1 MDAAPKCWRDAAEP
15 MEDRPLMRMM
25 LLALALSTAL
35 PSAAATLLV
44 GNKAEDSV
52 SFIDV
57 ATGKERARL
66 PTGPMPHE
74 IAVSPDGR
82 TAAVVAYG
90 AKRIDLYD
98 VAGAKHL
105 KAIDLGAN
113 QRPHGIAWL
122 KSGRIVATTEGSSTL
137 SLVDPKTGKVD
148 SIATGAKGSHMVV
161 VSRDERRAYVSNLG
175 SRNVTVLDLVTRKR
189 IADLSAGDEP
199 EGIALTPDGR
209 ELWVAN
215 RAEDSVMV
223 FDAASLDPL
232 ATIAVGDMPIRLAIS
247 PDGRTAVTSNF
258 LAGSLTLI
266 DVKARKVLREAKVSG
281 DRAAQQVTIM
291 FANDGKRLY
300 AAETGK
306 AQIAEVELASG
317 KLLRTLPAGK
327 GADGLGY
334 SDR

>member
-1 MDAAPKCWRDAAEP
+1 
-15 MEDRPLMRMM
+15 MRAL

-35 PSAAATLLV
+35 PAAAATLLT
-44 GNKAEDSV
+44 GNKAENTV
-52 SFIDV
+52 SFIDL

-90 AKRIDLYD
+90 AKQIDLYD

-105 KAIDLGAN
+105 RTIDLGTN
-113 QRPHGIAWL
+113 ERPHGIAWL
-122 KSGRIVATTEGSSTL
+122 KSGRILATTEGSSTL
-137 SLVDPKTGKVD
+137 SLIDPKTGKVD
-148 SIATGAKGSHMVV
+148 SVATGAKGSHMVAV
-161 VSRDERRAYVSNLG
+161 TPDERRAFVSNLG
-175 SRNVTVLDLVTRKR
+175 SRNVSAIDLAKR
-189 IADLSAGDEP
+189 AKIADLSAGEEP

-215 RAEDSVMV
+215 RGDDTVML
-223 FDAASLDPL
+223 FDAATLKSL
-232 ATIAVGDMPIRLAIS
+232 ATIQVGDMPIRLAIS
-247 PDGRTAVTSNF
+247 PDGRTAVTSD
-258 LAGSLTLI
+258 LLDGGLTLI
-266 DVKARKVLREAKVSG
+266 DVKSRKPIRKLKVSG
-281 DRAAQQVTIM
+281 DPAAMQVTIM
-291 FANDGKRLY
+291 FAGDGKRLY

-306 AQIAEVELASG
+306 AQIAEVELATG

>member
-1 MDAAPKCWRDAAEP
+1 
-15 MEDRPLMRMM
+15 MRRL
-25 LLALALSTAL
+25 LLALALSTAS
-35 PSAAATLLV
+35 PAAAATLLV
-44 GNKAEDSV
+44 GNKAENTV
-52 SFIDV
+52 SFIDL

-90 AKRIDLYD
+90 AKQIDLYD
-98 VAGAKHL
+98 VASAKHL
-105 KAIDLGAN
+105 RAIDLGTN
-113 QRPHGIAWL
+113 LRPHGIAWL
-122 KSGRIVATTEGSSTL
+122 RSGRIVATTEGSSTL
-137 SLVDPKTGKVD
+137 SLVDPTTGRVD
-148 SIATGAKGSHMVV
+148 SIATGAKGSHMVI

-175 SRNVTVLDLVTRKR
+175 SRNVSAIDLAKR
-189 IADLSAGDEP
+189 TKIADLSAGAEP

-215 RAEDSVMV
+215 RADDTVML
-223 FDAASLDPL
+223 FEAATLKPI
-232 ATIAVGDMPIRLAIS
+232 ATIRVGDMPIRLAIS
-247 PDGRTAVTSNF
+247 PDGRTAATSNF
-258 LAGSLTLI
+258 LAGTLTLI
-266 DVKARKVLREAKVSG
+266 DVKARKVLREATVSG
-281 DRAAQQVTIM
+281 TREAQQVTIM

-300 AAETGK
+300 VAETGQ

-317 KLLRTLPAGK
+317 KRLRTLAAGK

>member
-1 MDAAPKCWRDAAEP
+1 
-15 MEDRPLMRMM
+15 MRAL

-35 PSAAATLLV
+35 PAAAATLLT
-44 GNKAEDSV
+44 GNKAENTV
-52 SFIDV
+52 SFIDL

-90 AKRIDLYD
+90 AKQIDLYD

-105 KAIDLGAN
+105 RTIDLGTN
-113 QRPHGIAWL
+113 ERPHGIAWL
-122 KSGRIVATTEGSSTL
+122 KSGRILATTEGTSTL
-137 SLVDPKTGKVD
+137 SLIDPKSGKVD
-148 SIATGAKGSHMVV
+148 GVATGAKGSHMVAV
-161 VSRDERRAYVSNLG
+161 TPDERRAFVSNLG
-175 SRNVTVLDLVTRKR
+175 SRNVSAIDLAKR
-189 IADLSAGDEP
+189 AKIADLSAGEEP

-215 RAEDSVMV
+215 RGDDTVML
-223 FDAASLDPL
+223 FDAATLKPL
-232 ATIAVGDMPIRLAIS
+232 ATIQVGDMPIRLAIS
-247 PDGRTAVTSNF
+247 PDGRTAVTSD
-258 LAGSLTLI
+258 LLDGGLTLI
-266 DVKARKVLREAKVSG
+266 DVKSRKPIRKLKVSG
-281 DRAAQQVTIM
+281 DPAAMQVTIM

-306 AQIAEVELASG
+306 AQIAEVDLATG
-317 KLLRTLPAGK
+317 KLLRTLAAGK

>member
-1 MDAAPKCWRDAAEP
+1 
-15 MEDRPLMRMM
+15 MRAL

-35 PSAAATLLV
+35 PAAAATLLA
-44 GNKAEDSV
+44 GNKAENTV
-52 SFIDV
+52 SFIDL

-90 AKRIDLYD
+90 AKQIDLYD

-105 KAIDLGAN
+105 RAIDLGTN
-113 QRPHGIAWL
+113 ERPHGIAWL
-122 KSGRIVATTEGSSTL
+122 KSGRILATTEGSSTL
-137 SLVDPKTGKVD
+137 SLIDPKSGKVD
-148 SIATGAKGSHMVV
+148 SVATGAKGSHMVAV
-161 VSRDERRAYVSNLG
+161 TPDERRAFVSNLG
-175 SRNVTVLDLVTRKR
+175 SRNVSAIDLAKR
-189 IADLSAGDEP
+189 AKIADLSAGEEP

-215 RAEDSVMV
+215 RGDDTVML
-223 FDAASLDPL
+223 FDAATLKPL
-232 ATIAVGDMPIRLAIS
+232 ATIQVGDMPIRLAIS
-247 PDGRTAVTSNF
+247 PDGRTAVTSD
-258 LAGSLTLI
+258 LLDGGLTLI
-266 DVKARKVLREAKVSG
+266 DVRSRKPTRKLKVSG
-281 DRAAQQVTIM
+281 DPAAMQVTIM

-306 AQIAEVELASG
+306 AQIAEVDLATG
-317 KLLRTLPAGK
+317 KLLRTLAAGK

-334 SDR
+334 SGR

>member
-1 MDAAPKCWRDAAEP
+1 
-15 MEDRPLMRMM
+15 MRA
-25 LLALALSTAL
+25 LLVALALSTAL
-35 PSAAATLLV
+35 PAAAATLLT
-44 GNKAEDSV
+44 GNKAENTV
-52 SFIDV
+52 SFIDL

-90 AKRIDLYD
+90 AKQIDLYD

-105 KAIDLGAN
+105 RTIDLGTN
-113 QRPHGIAWL
+113 ERPHGIAWL
-122 KSGRIVATTEGSSTL
+122 KSGRILATTEGSSTL

-148 SIATGAKGSHMVV
+148 SVATGAKGSHMVAV
-161 VSRDERRAYVSNLG
+161 TPDERRAFVSNLG
-175 SRNVTVLDLVTRKR
+175 SRNVSAIDLAKR
-189 IADLSAGDEP
+189 AKIADLSAGEEP

-215 RAEDSVMV
+215 RGDDMVIV
-223 FDAASLDPL
+223 FDVATLKPL
-232 ATIAVGDMPIRLAIS
+232 ATIQVGDMPIRLAIS
-247 PDGRTAVTSNF
+247 PDGRTAVTSD
-258 LAGSLTLI
+258 LLDGGLTLI
-266 DVKARKVLREAKVSG
+266 DVKSRKPTRKLKVSG
-281 DRAAQQVTIM
+281 DPAAMQVTIM

-306 AQIAEVELASG
+306 AQIAEVDLATG
-317 KLLRTLPAGK
+317 KLLRTLAAGK